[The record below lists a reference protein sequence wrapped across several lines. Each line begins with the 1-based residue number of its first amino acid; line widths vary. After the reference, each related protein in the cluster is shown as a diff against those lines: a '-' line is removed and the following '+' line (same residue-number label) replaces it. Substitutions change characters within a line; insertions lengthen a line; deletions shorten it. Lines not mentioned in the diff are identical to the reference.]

1 MNPSHLAYFHKIET
15 LHEQMNIFTNNV
27 KNEIVLYCQNNQF
40 GGELS
45 ATLDEDGN
53 LIVSMP
59 SLWMQFI
66 SSQKFI
72 ISHKSGVYV
81 RLNFHANDS
90 HKLAIDFLSDGN
102 VNILNSA
109 INYDGK
115 KLYNVQSPTL
125 QYDYND
131 EALIPAIIEN
141 LFQSATFD

>member
-15 LHEQMNIFTNNV
+15 LHEQMNTFTNNV
-27 KNEIVLYCQNNQF
+27 KNEISFYCQNNHF

-45 ATLDEDGN
+45 ATLDDNGH
-53 LIVSMP
+53 LIVRMP
-59 SLWMQFI
+59 SLWQEFI

-72 ISHKSGVYV
+72 ISHQNGVYV
-81 RLNFHANDS
+81 RLNFHADDA
-90 HKLAIDFLSDGN
+90 HKLALDFLTNGK

-115 KLYNVQSPTL
+115 KNYNLQPVTL